1 MLDVA
6 LKLLKE
12 LTSNGYK
19 AYIIGGFV
27 RDYLLDIESNDIDIT
42 TNATP
47 KEIKEIFTDSCLPTE
62 DYGSVTVILKGIRFE
77 ITTFRKEIGYINNRR
92 PAEVKYIDDLYL
104 DLLRRD
110 FVINTICMDENGEI
124 VDYLNGVDDLN
135 KKIIRTVGDAEKSF
149 TDDALRILR
158 AIRFATILD
167 FKLSDEVISAIK
179 NTKHL
184 LRNLSYYRKKN
195 ELDKIFTSPNM
206 KIGVKLLLDLEL
218 DKDLELDNLYKLLD
232 TNTTSL
238 IGIWSILDVSSKY
251 PFNKNEKD
259 LIKKINIVLL
269 LNNMDPMALYMYGL
283 YVNRVAGE
291 IKGLDIKKITESYA
305 NLVIKSRKDINISAQ
320 DIISLLKRKP
330 GSYINDIYDDI
341 EREILY
347 HRLLN
352 EKSNILN
359 YVLKNYKQEV
369 DYEKEIYI
377 FNNYFMWFIF

>member
-27 RDYLLDIESNDIDIT
+27 RDYLLGIESNDIDIT

-92 PAEVKYIDDLYL
+92 PAEVKYIDELYP

-110 FVINTICMDENGEI
+110 FVINTICMDENGKI
-124 VDYLNGVDDLN
+124 VDYLRGVEDLN
-135 KKIIRTVGDAEKSF
+135 NRVIRTVGDAKKSF

-158 AIRFATILD
+158 AIRFATILN
-167 FKLSDEVISAIK
+167 FRLSDDIIVAIK
-179 NTKHL
+179 ETKHL
-184 LRNLSYYRKKN
+184 IKKLSYYRKKN
-195 ELDKIFTSPNM
+195 ELDKIFTSSNI
-206 KIGVKLLLDLEL
+206 KIGVKLLLDLGL
-218 DKDLELDNLYKLLD
+218 DKELELNNLSKLLD

-238 IGIWSILDVSSKY
+238 IGIWAILDVDSKY

-259 LIKKINIVLL
+259 LINDIRIVYN
-269 LNNMDPMALYMYGL
+269 LNNMDPYALYKYGL
-283 YVNRVAGE
+283 YVNSVAGE
-291 IKGLDIKKITESYA
+291 IKNLDIKKITESYA
-305 NLVIKSRKDINISAQ
+305 NLAIKSKKDI
-320 DIISLLKRKP
+320 DIKAEDIMHLLNRKP
-330 GSYINDIYDDI
+330 GKYLNDIYDDI

-347 HRLLN
+347 RRLLN
-352 EKSNILN
+352 KKSEILN
-359 YVLKNYKQEV
+359 YINNNYK
-369 DYEKEIYI
+369 
-377 FNNYFMWFIF
+377 